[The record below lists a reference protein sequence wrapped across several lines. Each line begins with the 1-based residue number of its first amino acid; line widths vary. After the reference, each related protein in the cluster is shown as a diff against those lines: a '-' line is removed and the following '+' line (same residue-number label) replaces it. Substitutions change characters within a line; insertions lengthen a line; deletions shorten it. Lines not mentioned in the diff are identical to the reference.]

1 METSEVL
8 RYWLVG
14 FFMWFIVLI
23 IVNYIKEVRGII
35 NNGNILTDGRC
46 FKTVDKIS

>member
-1 METSEVL
+1 METFDIF
-8 RYWLVG
+8 RYWLVL

-23 IVNYIKEVRGII
+23 IVNYIREAGAII

-46 FKTVDKIS
+46 FKNCR

>member
-1 METSEVL
+1 METFEVL
-8 RYWLVG
+8 RYWLVV

-23 IVNYIKEVRGII
+23 IVNYIRETAAIN

-46 FKTVDKIS
+46 FKNCR